1 MIDIRQFDDPQ
12 TTSRRLREMEFYC
25 FAAGGRRRDFFHAVD
40 LLQLALR
47 LRRFARLGPEA
58 IGEELKRRDFFLL
71 ILVGRELLFFAG
83 GLLFDV
89 AVPVAAIT
97 DQFP

>member
-1 MIDIRQFDDPQ
+1 MIDILQCYDAQ

-25 FAAGGRRRDFFHAVD
+25 FSACSRRRDFFHSID

-47 LRRFARLGPEA
+47 LRRFAGLGPEA

-71 ILVGRELLFFAG
+71 ILVSRELLFFARRF
-83 GLLFDV
+83 LFDV

-97 DQFP
+97 DEL